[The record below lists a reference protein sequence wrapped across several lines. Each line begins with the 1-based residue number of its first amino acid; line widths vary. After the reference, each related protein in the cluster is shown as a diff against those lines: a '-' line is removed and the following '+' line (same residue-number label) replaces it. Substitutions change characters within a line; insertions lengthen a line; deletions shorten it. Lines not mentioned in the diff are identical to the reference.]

1 MKVDSLVVSS
11 EFNVNDS
18 VESFQVDDVVA
29 LFITSS
35 SLVDM
40 LVWLINNE
48 VLVSIKN
55 ELRDVNNEADESLV
69 ESSAEVET
77 WAEVMYC
84 CFSFVEALKNVAL
97 DVVVLTGI
105 FVVLSWYGIGVVVSI
120 CEVCSE
126 SNVNSEVEKAS
137 FDAELAFESIEY
149 FLVDDMFELF
159 IISSLNNLFVVRCWI
174 VISLDIELN
183 DVNNGADELF
193 AETSVVEVGEV
204 GVEIKIWAEVMLWS
218 AFVFFEPIEI
228 VVELFIASLVL
239 DVFISV
245 NKFVVLSW
253 YDETFDEVVSIFKVC
268 SE

>member
-1 MKVDSLVVSS
+1 M
-11 EFNVNDS
+11 
-18 VESFQVDDVVA
+18 
-29 LFITSS
+29 
-35 SLVDM
+35 
-40 LVWLINNE
+40 
-48 VLVSIKN
+48 
-55 ELRDVNNEADESLV
+55 
-69 ESSAEVET
+69 
-77 WAEVMYC
+77 
-84 CFSFVEALKNVAL
+84 
-97 DVVVLTGI
+97 
-105 FVVLSWYGIGVVVSI
+105 VLSWYGIGVVVSI

-159 IISSLNNLFVVRCWI
+159 IISSLNNIFVVWCWI

-183 DVNNGADELF
+183 DVNNGGDELF
-193 AETSVVEVGEV
+193 AETSVVEVS
-204 GVEIKIWAEVMLWS
+204 VEIKIWAEVMLWS
-218 AFVFFEPIEI
+218 SFVFFEPLAI

-239 DVFISV
+239 DVFISI